1 MAKETKRER
10 FVRIAEAR
18 TNRILDNMRLLGNC
32 SSKSNY
38 EYTDEDIKKIF
49 GTLEKE
55 LKQTK
60 NQFLGVDS
68 KEERFT
74 LE

>member
-1 MAKETKRER
+1 MSQETKRER

-18 TNRILDNMRLLGNC
+18 TNKILEMMRLLGNC

-38 EYTDEDIKKIF
+38 DYTDEDIKKIF

-55 LKQTK
+55 LKNTK
-60 NQFLGVDS
+60 NKFLGVDS
-68 KEERFT
+68 NNEKFT
-74 LE
+74 LD